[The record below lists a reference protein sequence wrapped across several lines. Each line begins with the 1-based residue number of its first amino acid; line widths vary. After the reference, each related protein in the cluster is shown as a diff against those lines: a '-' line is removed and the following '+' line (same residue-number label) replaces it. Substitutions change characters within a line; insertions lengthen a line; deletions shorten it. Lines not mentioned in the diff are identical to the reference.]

1 MWKLLW
7 AECQKIRRSKIVW
20 ITVFA
25 SIMIAVIV
33 FAGGQDVYNDP
44 DLHYGLKSVYDG
56 SRYIDNAGWYMDAVQ
71 PWSTFF
77 VLPAVIALLGSYIIC
92 REEEEDTIK
101 SLRLIPINETNLT
114 IAKMIITFI
123 FSILLYLLLFTIT
136 FLTESVLHFSD
147 LSTKLVLSCMKEY
160 FLDGIGVFFAISPI
174 IALVSR
180 MKKGYWLALVF
191 TEVYSIAGLFAGMSN
206 VLQTFFPIAAIFNIS
221 GYYIT

>member
-77 VLPAVIALLGSYIIC
+77 VLPAVIALLGSYIIVVKK
-92 REEEEDTIK
+92 RRT
-101 SLRLIPINETNLT
+101 
-114 IAKMIITFI
+114 
-123 FSILLYLLLFTIT
+123 LLNPCVLF
-136 FLTESVLHFSD
+136 
-147 LSTKLVLSCMKEY
+147 
-160 FLDGIGVFFAISPI
+160 P
-174 IALVSR
+174 
-180 MKKGYWLALVF
+180 
-191 TEVYSIAGLFAGMSN
+191 
-206 VLQTFFPIAAIFNIS
+206 
-221 GYYIT
+221 